1 MISNISLK
9 NVLPRVFAGSER
21 ELPVK
26 DSQVWLRE
34 LDFTAPNSY
43 LIEAESGTGK
53 SSLCSYI
60 YGNRHDYSGEILF
73 DGENIRTF
81 SISQWCELRTRAIAL
96 LPQEMR
102 LFPELTVKENI
113 LMGNPDATDEQVYA
127 AAKAANAHDFIINL
141 PEGYDTKVGERGVK
155 LSGGQ
160 KQRIAIARVFLKNPS
175 ILVLDEATSA
185 LDLESEALI
194 QDSLERL
201 ASERTTIIIAHRLST
216 ITHADNIFVIEHGQV
231 VENGTHAELMEKQG
245 SYYNLFQVQKLN

>member
-113 LMGNPDATDEQVYA
+113 LIKNRLTDFKTESEILEMLRRLEISEKTNQLVSRLSVGQQQRVA
-127 AAKAANAHDFIINL
+127 IVRALCQPFDFLI
-141 PEGYDTKVGERGVK
+141 
-155 LSGGQ
+155 
-160 KQRIAIARVFLKNPS
+160 
-175 ILVLDEATSA
+175 LDEPVSHLDERNNKIVSSLIADEGKSQSASIIATSVGNKIS
-185 LDLESEALI
+185 LPFSI
-194 QDSLERL
+194 QISL
-201 ASERTTIIIAHRLST
+201 
-216 ITHADNIFVIEHGQV
+216 
-231 VENGTHAELMEKQG
+231 
-245 SYYNLFQVQKLN
+245 

>member
-113 LMGNPDATDEQVYA
+113 LIKNRLTDFKTGSEILEMLRRLEISEKTNQLVSRLSVGQQQRVA
-127 AAKAANAHDFIINL
+127 IVRALCQPFDFLI
-141 PEGYDTKVGERGVK
+141 
-155 LSGGQ
+155 
-160 KQRIAIARVFLKNPS
+160 
-175 ILVLDEATSA
+175 LDEPVSHLDERNNTIVSSLIADEVKSQSASIIATSVGNKIS
-185 LDLESEALI
+185 LPFSI
-194 QDSLERL
+194 QISL
-201 ASERTTIIIAHRLST
+201 
-216 ITHADNIFVIEHGQV
+216 
-231 VENGTHAELMEKQG
+231 
-245 SYYNLFQVQKLN
+245 

>member
-113 LMGNPDATDEQVYA
+113 LIKNRLTDFKTESEILEMLRRLEISEKTNQLVSRLSVGQQQRVA
-127 AAKAANAHDFIINL
+127 IVRALCQPFDFLI
-141 PEGYDTKVGERGVK
+141 
-155 LSGGQ
+155 
-160 KQRIAIARVFLKNPS
+160 
-175 ILVLDEATSA
+175 LDEPVSHLDERNNTIVSSLIADEVKSQSASIIATSVGNKIS
-185 LDLESEALI
+185 LPFSI
-194 QDSLERL
+194 QISL
-201 ASERTTIIIAHRLST
+201 
-216 ITHADNIFVIEHGQV
+216 
-231 VENGTHAELMEKQG
+231 
-245 SYYNLFQVQKLN
+245 

>member
-102 LFPELTVKENI
+102 LFPALTVKENI
-113 LMGNPDATDEQVYA
+113 LIKNRLTDFKTESEILEMLRRLEISEKTNQLVSRLSVGQQQRVA
-127 AAKAANAHDFIINL
+127 IVRALCQPFDFLI
-141 PEGYDTKVGERGVK
+141 
-155 LSGGQ
+155 
-160 KQRIAIARVFLKNPS
+160 
-175 ILVLDEATSA
+175 LDEPVSHLDERNNTIVSSLIADEVKSQSASIIATSVGNKIS
-185 LDLESEALI
+185 LPFSI
-194 QDSLERL
+194 QISL
-201 ASERTTIIIAHRLST
+201 
-216 ITHADNIFVIEHGQV
+216 
-231 VENGTHAELMEKQG
+231 
-245 SYYNLFQVQKLN
+245 